1 MADGIGG
8 RGEGPTTRP
17 GPIGGDTGQRTKI
30 VVPGSKQAGRLDEA
44 NEYPTVVPSGSP
56 DGDVNTEEKV

>member
-1 MADGIGG
+1 MADEIDG

-30 VVPGSKQAGRLDEA
+30 VMPGVKQAGRLDEA
-44 NEYPTVVPSGSP
+44 NDYPVNVPAGP
-56 DGDVNTEEKV
+56 ANGDVNTEEEV